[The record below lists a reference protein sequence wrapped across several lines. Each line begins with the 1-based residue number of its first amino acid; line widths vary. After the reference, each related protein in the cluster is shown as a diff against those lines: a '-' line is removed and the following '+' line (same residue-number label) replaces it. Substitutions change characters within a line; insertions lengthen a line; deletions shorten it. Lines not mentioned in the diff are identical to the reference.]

1 MGWGEL
7 EILLR
12 GGVTGGGGGGGGS
25 GTFGGGGGLPGEGNL
40 RRCDFEDSNLFV
52 KNEHQTQN

>member
-1 MGWGEL
+1 MVRVGV
-7 EILLR
+7 
-12 GGVTGGGGGGGGS
+12 GGIGNFTE
-25 GTFGGGGGLPGEGNL
+25 GGGLPGEGNL